1 MTQKILNYHNISN
14 MYFTFNF
21 LFKFFFILFVRVS
34 QRLQYSN
41 TYLLEFS
48 KQIHTVKFPKLIQLT
63 SSFYKM
69 FQMEEKV

>member
-1 MTQKILNYHNISN
+1 

-41 TYLLEFS
+41 TYLLKFS
-48 KQIHTVKFPKLIQLT
+48 KQIHTAKFPKLIQLT
-63 SSFYKM
+63 S
-69 FQMEEKV
+69 